1 MALPPVLRDRLRLS
15 VIGSPLFIVS
25 GPDLVIAQCKA
36 GIVGSFPSLNARP
49 VSQLDEWLARITEEL
64 AAWDKAH
71 PEAPSAPFAVNQ
83 IVHKTNNR
91 LDEDVELCAKY
102 KAPIVITSLGA
113 REDVNNAVHGW
124 GGVVLH
130 DVISNF
136 FARKAIEKGA
146 DGLIPVAAG
155 AGGHAGR
162 LSPFAMI
169 QELREWF
176 DGPIALS
183 GSIANGGAILAAQ
196 AMGADLA
203 YIGSAFIA
211 TREANAMQGYKDMI
225 VERGGEDIVYT
236 TLFTGVHGNYL
247 RPSIERAGLD
257 PDNLPQA
264 DPSKMNFA
272 SGGNQSAKAWKDI
285 WGCGQGIG
293 AVKEVLSA
301 GDLVARLAAEYEAAK
316 AQLAMKTGFTAGK
329 ALALADA

>member
-1 MALPPVLRDRLRLS
+1 MALPPVLRDRLRLP

-49 VSQLDEWLARITEEL
+49 VSQLDEWLAQIAEEL
-64 AAWDKAH
+64 AAWDRAH
-71 PEAPSAPFAVNQ
+71 PDLPSAPFAVNQ

-91 LDEDVELCAKY
+91 LEQDVELCAKY
-102 KAPIVITSLGA
+102 KAPVVITSLGA
-113 REDVNNAVHGW
+113 RQDVNDAVHGW

-130 DVISNF
+130 DVINSG

-162 LSPFAMI
+162 LSPFAII

-183 GSIANGGAILAAQ
+183 GSIASGGAILAAQ

-211 TREANAMQGYKDMI
+211 TREANAVEGYKQMI
-225 VERGGEDIVYT
+225 VEHGGEDIIYT
-236 TLFTGVHGNYL
+236 NLFTGVHGNYL
-247 RPSIERAGLD
+247 RPSILRAGLD
-257 PDNLPQA
+257 PDDLPEA
-264 DPSKMNFA
+264 DPSKMNFG
-272 SGGNQSAKAWKDI
+272 SGGNQEAKAWKDI

-293 AVKEVLSA
+293 AVKGVQSA
-301 GDLVARLAAEYEAAK
+301 GELIERLSQEYEAAK
-316 AQLAMKTGFTAGK
+316 SALAAKTAFTAGT
-329 ALALADA
+329 ALAFAAE

>member
-1 MALPPVLRDRLRLS
+1 MALPPVLRDRLRLPA
-15 VIGSPLFIVS
+15 IGSPLFIVS

-64 AAWDKAH
+64 AAYDKAN
-71 PEAPSAPFAVNQ
+71 PDAPSAPFAVNQ

-91 LDEDVELCAKY
+91 LDEDVALCEKY
-102 KAPIVITSLGA
+102 KVPVVITSLGA
-113 REDVNNAVHGW
+113 REDVNAAVHGW

-130 DVISNF
+130 DVINSA
-136 FARKAIEKGA
+136 FAHKAVEKGA

-162 LSPFAMI
+162 LSPFALVH
-169 QELREWF
+169 ELREWF

-183 GSIANGGAILAAQ
+183 GAISNGWSILAAQ

-211 TREANAMQGYKDMI
+211 TQEANAIQGYKDMI
-225 VERGGEDIVYT
+225 VESSGEDILYSN
-236 TLFTGVHGNYL
+236 LFTGVHGNYL
-247 RPSIERAGLD
+247 RPSVERAGLD
-257 PDNLPQA
+257 PDNLPDA

-272 SGGNQSAKAWKDI
+272 SGGNQEAKAWKDI

-293 AVKEVLSA
+293 AVKHIPTA
-301 GDLVARLAAEYEAAK
+301 GELIARLSAEYEQAKSDLAAK
-316 AQLAMKTGFTAGK
+316 TSFTAGK
-329 ALALADA
+329 PLAIAAE